1 MRTFLFLLV
10 ISAPALAL
18 TNHPPAESL
27 ERLAEIAATLNDEV
41 ATAGTVDCD
50 STALSMQNP
59 EIAQMTTR
67 VERSERSL
75 RVGYLATCQAN
86 RSVRSSV
93 WKNVMQVVPFLCT
106 QPLRQR
112 VHYRIGRQ
120 NGRIRIQVPLN
131 FRWNGEAR
139 NEQRG
144 RQQLREAISCAQS
157 FYSRYGI
164 SVAVLNDPNPA
175 NPVVSFSNS
184 LGKSNTSNFQLG
196 ENSNHNACSMVAHE
210 VGHWMGLP
218 DRYVSPSCQANPGV
232 IRDGGDIMNNGG
244 VYSSEDL
251 HLNAIDFRTILSPLC
266 EGRLVR

>member
-1 MRTFLFLLV
+1 MKKFLFLFI
-10 ISAPALAL
+10 ISAPVFAM

-41 ATAGTVDCD
+41 ETAGTVDCET
-50 STALSMQNP
+50 TALSMQNP

-75 RVGYLATCQAN
+75 RVGYLNTCQNN
-86 RSVRSSV
+86 RSIQNNTWR
-93 WKNVMQVVPFLCT
+93 NVMQIVPFLCA
-106 QPLRQR
+106 QPMRQR
-112 VHYRIGRQ
+112 VHYKIGRQ
-120 NGRIRIQVPLN
+120 NGRIRVQVPLN
-131 FRWNGEAR
+131 FRWSGEAR
-139 NEQRG
+139 GEQRG
-144 RQQLREAISCAQS
+144 RQQLRSAISCAQN

-164 SVAVLNDPNPA
+164 SVAIINDPNPA
-175 NPVVSFSNS
+175 NPVVSFNS
-184 LGKSNTSNFQLG
+184 AVGRSNTSNFQLG

-210 VGHWMGLP
+210 AGHWMGLP
-218 DRYVSPSCQANPGV
+218 DRYVSPSCTANPGV
-232 IRDGGDIMNNGG
+232 IREGADIMNNGG